1 MKANNKYIVLI
12 IRRHYGEIDW
22 ILPLI
27 YKLTKDLKLITIF
40 NNQNSFESLSKNKA
54 LFNLWKKKC
63 DKFYIVKKYDR
74 IFYKLSHKILITLKL
89 NKLRL
94 FGQIENFF
102 IKNTF
107 NFSKFLKQNQI
118 NKQEIKIIFTPINN
132 LSSLPAIFKN
142 NLPHVKLIR
151 FPESQWIN
159 TINNISYIKN
169 YSDKFTDSYL
179 IPKEQNANFFF
190 GAKITNSIKKK
201 IINCKFLK
209 YESWWIKK
217 LNFTDKIDKN
227 LITIFTRPPSNSTLT
242 KESYNYYIKTIFKV
256 LSKFKNVKVIF
267 KVHPNIIENNMIK
280 NCAKIFKIH
289 PNISENNMIKNCAKS
304 FKSVDWKIDTN
315 HPMVLASKSNFCISL
330 LTSACLDCLA
340 VKKTVIEFFDYTKE
354 KNKIGAV
361 FSKSKKKWISIYSKK
376 KLVKSAINEKELDFA
391 IKHNFSKKN
400 IKFLKSNNNFLN
412 LIKYGLNSQN
422 IAKKIL
428 KLAMD
433 N

>member
-1 MKANNKYIVLI
+1 MKANNKYIILI
-12 IRRHYGEIDW
+12 IRRHSGEIDW

-40 NNQNSFESLSKNKA
+40 NDQNSFESLSKNKA
-54 LFNLWKKKC
+54 LFNLWKKRC
-63 DKFYIVKKYDR
+63 DKFYIVKKYDQ

-118 NKQEIKIIFTPINN
+118 NKQEIKIIFTPIIN
-132 LSSLPAIFKN
+132 LSSLPSIFKN

-159 TINNISYIKN
+159 PVLKHNNKKN

-190 GAKITNSIKKK
+190 GAKIKNSIKKK
-201 IINCKFLK
+201 IINCKFFK

-227 LITIFTRPPSNSTLT
+227 LITIFTRPPDNVSLS

-256 LSKFKNVKVIF
+256 LSKFKNVKV
-267 KVHPNIIENNMIK
+267 
-280 NCAKIFKIH
+280 IFKIH

-354 KNKIGAV
+354 KNKVGAV

-400 IKFLKSNNNFLN
+400 IKLLKSNNNFLN
-412 LIKYGLNSQN
+412 LIKYGLNSKN